1 MHGQNDDPDL
11 GELGFDDPGGINTI
25 HDGHAYIHQ
34 HYVWSVLFYGL
45 NGSQSIPCLRNDLEV
60 VLFLK
65 KVGDGISVMQ
75 VVVNDDNSERCVGI
89 GIICRTLVPK
99 RLSNRKPYLASMGW
113 ILYLKGK
120 PKLVRISDSGIPI
133 QGTYIGD

>member
-60 VLFLK
+60 ALFLK

-75 VVVNDDNSERCVGI
+75 VVVNDDDSERCSWHRDNLQNTG
-89 GIICRTLVPK
+89 PE
-99 RLSNRKPYLASMGW
+99 
-113 ILYLKGK
+113 
-120 PKLVRISDSGIPI
+120 KLLLTGNLIWHQWGGSCI
-133 QGTYIGD
+133 